1 MKPMAPRAGV
11 QHKASPTV
19 VIAGG
24 GIVGAALALDLA
36 HAGVAVAMI
45 EPGCPQHPD
54 PARPPE
60 ARVAAIGSVS
70 QALLQR
76 LGVWRDLP
84 AHRITPYRRMC
95 VWDAAAAGDITFDA
109 ESLQCHD
116 LGHIVEH
123 AELRYG
129 LWRALS
135 AQPCCDTRPHE
146 AVTAY
151 RADPDAVTV
160 QLRSGER
167 LHSRLLV
174 AADGG
179 DSPLRA
185 LAGIGTLDRDYAQQG
200 VVACIQT
207 EYGHRHTAWQ
217 RFLPTGPLAVLPLW
231 DNHSA
236 IVWSTGHDHAAQ
248 LCRMTDRDVCR
259 QLAIALDH
267 RLGDIVTAG
276 PRRAFPLRR
285 RLARSVTAPRLA
297 LIGDAAHVIHPLA
310 GQGVNLGLRD
320 VQVLAQE
327 IKAALNH
334 GRDPGGQRVL
344 QRYRRRRSGDIAVTG
359 YAMDGFDRLFRSANP
374 AIGLART
381 LALAWVDRRPA
392 LKRLLVRQAA
402 AGR

>member
-1 MKPMAPRAGV
+1 MFARAGL
-11 QHKASPTV
+11 QRQAAPAV

-36 HAGVAVAMI
+36 RAGVAVAMI
-45 EPGCPQHPD
+45 EPGCPRYPD

-60 ARVAAIGSVS
+60 ARVAAIGSAS

-76 LGVWRDLP
+76 LGVWRSLP
-84 AHRITPYRRMC
+84 AHRVTPYRRMH

-109 ESLQCHD
+109 EPLQCHE

-123 AELRYG
+123 AELQYG
-129 LWRALS
+129 LWQALL
-135 AQPCCDTRPHE
+135 AQPCCDVRSQE

-160 QLRSGER
+160 QLRGGEP

-179 DSPLRA
+179 DSPLRT
-185 LAGIGTLDRDYAQQG
+185 LAGIGTWDRDYAQQG

-207 EYGHRHTAWQ
+207 EHGHRHTAWQ
-217 RFLPTGPLAVLPLW
+217 RFLPAGPLAVLPLW

-236 IVWSTGHDHAAQ
+236 IVWSTGPDHAAQ
-248 LCRMTDRDVCR
+248 LCAMACRDFRR
-259 QLAIALDH
+259 QLAIALDD
-267 RLGDIVTAG
+267 RLGDIVAAG
-276 PRRAFPLRR
+276 PRRCFALQRR
-285 RLARSVTAPRLA
+285 IARSVTAPRLA

-320 VQVLAQE
+320 AQVLARQ
-327 IKAALNH
+327 IKAALDH

-344 QRYRRRRSGDIAVTG
+344 QRYRRRRSGDIALTG
-359 YAMDGFDRLFRSANP
+359 YAMDGFDRLFRSDNL

-381 LALAWVDRRPA
+381 LGLAWVDRRPA
-392 LKRLLVRQAA
+392 LKRLLMRQAA
-402 AGR
+402 VGR

>member
-1 MKPMAPRAGV
+1 MFARAGL
-11 QHKASPTV
+11 QRQAAPAV

-36 HAGVAVAMI
+36 RAGVAVAMI
-45 EPGCPQHPD
+45 EPGCPRYPD

-60 ARVAAIGSVS
+60 ARVAAIGSAS

-76 LGVWRDLP
+76 LGVWRSLP
-84 AHRITPYRRMC
+84 AHRVTPYRRMH

-109 ESLQCHD
+109 EPLQCHE

-123 AELRYG
+123 AELQYG
-129 LWRALS
+129 LWQALL
-135 AQPCCDTRPHE
+135 AQPCCDVRSQE

-160 QLRSGER
+160 QLRGGEP

-179 DSPLRA
+179 DSVIRA

-200 VVACIQT
+200 VVARIRT
-207 EYGHRHTAWQ
+207 ARGHGHTAWQ
-217 RFLPTGPLAVLPLW
+217 RFLPDGPLAVLPLW
-231 DNHSA
+231 DDYSA
-236 IVWSTGHDHAAQ
+236 MVWSIGPEHAAQ
-248 LCRMTDRDVCR
+248 LCRMADDDFRR
-259 QLAIALDH
+259 QLAIALDQ
-267 RLGDIVTAG
+267 RLGDILAAG
-276 PRRAFPLRR
+276 PRLAFPLHR
-285 RLARSVTAPRLA
+285 RLAKAITAPRLA

-320 VQVLAQE
+320 AMVLAQS
-327 IKAALNH
+327 ITAALGQ
-334 GRDPGGQRVL
+334 GRDPGGPRVL
-344 QRYRRRRSGDIAVTG
+344 QRYRRRRSADIAVTG
-359 YAMDGFDRLFRSANP
+359 YAMDGFDRVFRSDTLALT
-374 AIGLART
+374 LART
-381 LALAWVDRRPA
+381 LGLAWVDRSAA
-392 LKRLLVRQAA
+392 LKRLLLRQAA